1 MLNRITSS
9 FRLAAVLT
17 AVLLLALQITEA
29 QVMNSASYQLQ
40 SDSINVGGG
49 LSSSTNYVQESTVG
63 EIATGP
69 SDSTTYRLRAG
80 YQQMQEVFLS
90 LSVPTDVVMDTD
102 IGGLTGGTSNGS
114 TTVTVITDSPSG
126 YQLTILAEN
135 DPAMQSPDDTIADYS
150 AGGTPDFV
158 FTTTASDAHFGYSPS
173 GVDITSEF
181 RDDGGAC
188 GTGSGDVD
196 LACWDGLTTVAR
208 AIAESGTA
216 NQPTG
221 ATTTVN
227 FRVGIGSSGG
237 KLAGVYI
244 ATSTLTALPL

>member
-1 MLNRITSS
+1 MLERLTSS
-9 FRLAAVLT
+9 FRLAIVLT
-17 AVLLLALQITEA
+17 IILFLALQITEA
-29 QVMNSASYQLQ
+29 QVMTSTSYQLQ

-49 LSSSTNYVQESTVG
+49 LSSSTNYVQESTTG

-69 SDSTTYRLRAG
+69 SDSATYQLRAG

-90 LSVPTDVVMDTD
+90 MSVPSDVVMDTD

-114 TTVTVITDSPSG
+114 TTVTVTTDSPSG
-126 YQLTILAEN
+126 YQLTIVAEN

-150 AGGTPDFV
+150 AGGTPDFT

-173 GVDITSEF
+173 GVDIASDF
-181 RDDGGAC
+181 LDDGGTCAV
-188 GTGSGDVD
+188 GSGDVD
-196 LACWDGLTTVAR
+196 LACWDGLTTSPR
-208 AIAESGTA
+208 AVAESGVS

-221 ATTTVN
+221 ATTTIN